1 MADSKHIVKISIDKS
16 RSHTAGIMPYIPY
29 GDEPDVKYVST
40 DDESGNW
47 GGFPLD
53 LAIMNETFET
63 GVGDLNVRKHRF
75 KDENGGCK
83 FSTSRNRLRYAE
95 LARRYYEIQNMLDKG
110 IFTKA
115 ISKCKSDETEKVSC
129 MQNENPCEYEK
140 SEPSI
145 VCETVLTKY
154 FDRVETAKYE
164 LFGTGIPMPDA
175 YAFKPV
181 PIEDFYDEG
190 RGIYKPKYVPIS
202 VEDVVPFSYLGT
214 DADDP
219 GTVIEEGKYYVII
232 NDYEKYVEYE
242 KAWKSWWEENDLS
255 YDNEFPAGE
264 GDFAFCK
271 AFEKYFIGKVEVP
284 DTILGAKVP
293 PYVYYVDVEGY
304 KDWFEKNGM
313 TTKEAVA
320 KKPEELREAFDN
332 MGGLEFYNFL
342 TKLSKS
348 IPWITEL
355 PTVSGAY
362 GVSFVTPY
370 ISLPI
375 TLEDNHEY
383 GGIYESYM
391 YSYSEKDGEFKE
403 AFSEFDG
410 YGSDIMRWYEPTEA
424 IFVDSQLS
432 AVIDKEATE
441 VDNITGVWGTFGGG
455 MSNIFKCVFREGPNS
470 LSGDRGVENVR
481 ISEKAYGHWDCKR
494 LSLAAADRIKCGDGE
509 RVSNGDEKYRTI
521 TILECIRDIVKD
533 PILGSEYYFLVK
545 RDNCESVPFRVPY
558 SENSYHNMSET
569 SDPTIYTGDY
579 VTSIETTDNTWK
591 IQYVIGG
598 QAKSTDG
605 GITFTPIDKTG
616 VKYEEEYEYRP
627 KQAMIT
633 SIDGHDGI
641 RVVYDW
647 IGIEESKQEV
657 YSEQYRIY
665 RKTNLAKIVGMEVGS
680 IMAGKNKS
688 LIKAMIFTRDG
699 SDSLPSET
707 KDTLNVVLDRG
718 MAAAFERH
726 FKLSECNTFEDLKN
740 YGNNFYK
747 L

>member
-1 MADSKHIVKISIDKS
+1 M
-16 RSHTAGIMPYIPY
+16 
-29 GDEPDVKYVST
+29 
-40 DDESGNW
+40 
-47 GGFPLD
+47 
-53 LAIMNETFET
+53 
-63 GVGDLNVRKHRF
+63 
-75 KDENGGCK
+75 
-83 FSTSRNRLRYAE
+83 
-95 LARRYYEIQNMLDKG
+95 
-110 IFTKA
+110 
-115 ISKCKSDETEKVSC
+115 
-129 MQNENPCEYEK
+129 
-140 SEPSI
+140 
-145 VCETVLTKY
+145 
-154 FDRVETAKYE
+154 
-164 LFGTGIPMPDA
+164 
-175 YAFKPV
+175 
-181 PIEDFYDEG
+181 
-190 RGIYKPKYVPIS
+190 
-202 VEDVVPFSYLGT
+202 
-214 DADDP
+214 
-219 GTVIEEGKYYVII
+219 IEEGKYYVII

-255 YDNEFPAGE
+255 YDNEFPVGE

-313 TTKEAVA
+313 TAKEAVA
-320 KKPEELREAFDN
+320 KKPKELREAFDN

-383 GGIYESYM
+383 GGIYESYL

-455 MSNIFKCVFREGPNS
+455 VSNIFKCVFREGPNS

-481 ISEKAYGHWDCKR
+481 ISEGSYGHWDCKR

-509 RVSNGDEKYRTI
+509 RVNNGDEKYRTI

-605 GITFTPIDKTG
+605 GLTFTSIDKTG

-699 SDSLPSET
+699 SDSLPNET